1 MEATLDGTLPPAP
14 AEGPVR
20 LSWHD
25 RLVDPMPSDRLAGW
39 LGPLGLTV
47 VAGLMRF
54 WGLTSRKGI
63 YFDEVYYTHDAYTL
77 FHHGYEQD
85 TTCTGPGFVVHPPLG
100 KWLMGLS
107 EWLFGHTDCAGG
119 RHGDPELGW
128 RFASAV
134 CGTLAVLV
142 LARVARRM
150 FRSTLL
156 GCFAGLV
163 MAFDGLEFV
172 QSRIGILDIFLMTG
186 LVLALACLVADRD
199 DGRRRL
205 AARLDAAVAAGTGSA
220 VATVGRGPRLGVRP
234 WRVLCGVCLGLSLG
248 VKWSAIYTVVGFA
261 ALALAW
267 DVGARRSAG
276 VERPLR
282 SFLRKDS
289 AGWFGCFVPLPF
301 VLFLG
306 TWIGWF
312 VTRGGYDRERYGD
325 GHGLVNILRS
335 WADYQKQIYVFHDH
349 LSTPHPYESK
359 PFSWLVLGRP
369 VDYDF
374 TSLKYGQ
381 DGCHLRGGC
390 YKEILAIGNPAVWW
404 IGTLALVGTLA
415 LWVVRRD
422 WRAALIMVSFVTS
435 FVPWL
440 AFPQRTMFFFYAL
453 PLLPFMVLGITA
465 MAGLI
470 LGGRA
475 ITELR
480 ALVGALIVGVY
491 AIIVVLLFVYFYPIL
506 ANQMISIPAWRA
518 RMWFPGWI

>member
-1 MEATLDGTLPPAP
+1 MEATLDDTLHPARAAAP
-14 AEGPVR
+14 GR
-20 LSWHD
+20 RSWHD
-25 RLVDPMPSDRLAGW
+25 RLVDEMPTDRLAGW
-39 LGPLGLTV
+39 LGPLGLAV
-47 VAGLMRF
+47 VAGIMRF

-107 EWLFGHTDCAGG
+107 EWLFGHTDCAGV

-134 CGTLAVLV
+134 AGTLAVLV
-142 LARVARRM
+142 LARTARRM

-156 GCFAGLV
+156 GCFAGLL

-205 AARLDAAVAAGTGSA
+205 ARRLDAAVADGTGSA
-220 VATVGRGPRLGVRP
+220 VATAGTGPRLGVRP
-234 WRVLCGVCLGLSLG
+234 WRILCGVCLGASLG
-248 VKWSAIYTVVGFA
+248 VKWSALYTVVGFA

-276 VERPLR
+276 VDRPFR
-282 SFLRKDS
+282 AYLRKDS
-289 AGWFGCFVPLPF
+289 PGWFGSFIPLPMGI
-301 VLFLG
+301 FLA
-306 TWIGWF
+306 TWTGWF
-312 VTRGGYDRERYGD
+312 VTGGGYNRHRYGS
-325 GHGLVNILRS
+325 GFVNTLRS
-335 WADYQKQIYVFHDH
+335 WWDYQMQIYTFHDH

-374 TSLKYGQ
+374 TPLKYGQ
-381 DGCHLRGGC
+381 GGCRIQGGC
-390 YKEILAIGNPAVWW
+390 YKEILALGNPAVWW
-404 IGTLALVGTLA
+404 TGSLLLIGVLA

-422 WRAALIMVSFVTS
+422 WRAALILVSFATS

-453 PLLPFMVLGITA
+453 PLLPFMILGITA
-465 MAGLI
+465 MAGLV
-470 LGGRA
+470 LGGRGVS
-475 ITELR
+475 ELR

-491 AIIVVLLFVYFYPIL
+491 AIIVVLFFVYFYPIL